1 MILTRTRSRKP
12 QPVEPGPW
20 SRARL
25 LVMLGAVAVVLV
37 LTLVGGGLAIWY
49 ATNGNPQSTVAEAAE
64 PAGAQPAD
72 NRPTRDEIAAAAM
85 ASVDPQAAFHPDPA
99 PGPSASIEVPAPT
112 VLDGIAGVATGFPQT
127 PAGAVGQFAAIEQS
141 VLESMS
147 LPRAREI
154 HAAWVRSGGPGF
166 EQWTLTRNV
175 TSFLTSA
182 RQGGVEKDLTTV
194 VSAAPAAALVKGVDG
209 PTWTLAC
216 VLLDVQAWIKTESR
230 MGYGLCARMEW
241 VEGRWQI
248 AAGTEPATA
257 PSAWP
262 GSKAAAAAGW
272 LTWIEGEAR

>member
-1 MILTRTRSRKP
+1 MILTRSRKP

-25 LVMLGAVAVVLV
+25 LAMLGVGALVLV

-49 ATNGNPQSTVAEAAE
+49 AANGDARPTAAEAVEPIGAE
-64 PAGAQPAD
+64 PAGSS
-72 NRPTRDEIAAAAM
+72 PTRDEIAAAVM

-99 PGPSASIEVPAPT
+99 PINPGTIEIPAAT
-112 VLDGIAGVATGFPQT
+112 ILDGPAGVATGFPQT
-127 PAGAVGQFAAIEQS
+127 PEGAVGQFAAIEQGA
-141 VLESMS
+141 LESMS

-154 HAAWVRSGGPGF
+154 HAAWVRPGGPGF

-182 RQGGVEKDLTTV
+182 RQGGAEKDLTTV
-194 VSAAPAAALVKGVDG
+194 VSAAPAAALVKGTDG

-216 VLLDVQAWIKTESR
+216 VLLDVQAWIRTESR

-248 AAGTEPATA
+248 AAGAEPAPA

-262 GSKAAAAAGW
+262 GSRAAATAGW
-272 LTWIEGEAR
+272 LTWVEGEAR